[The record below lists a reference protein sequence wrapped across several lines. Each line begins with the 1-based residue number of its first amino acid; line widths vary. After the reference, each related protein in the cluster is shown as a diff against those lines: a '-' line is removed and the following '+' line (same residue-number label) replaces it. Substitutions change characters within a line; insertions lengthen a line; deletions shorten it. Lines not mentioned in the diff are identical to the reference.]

1 MTARAAPAEPRAWP
15 TSFWSSSRPEA
26 YAAVKD
32 DFLCEDVR
40 GRGPVNTYFVMAAR

>member
-1 MTARAAPAEPRAWP
+1 MTARAAPADRRACP
-15 TSFWSSSRPEA
+15 TSFWSSLRLEA